1 MTKND
6 LKDATIQTNL
16 CKISVHSLQSF
27 FSILSQ
33 SHVSTDMFST
43 YFLETCKYI
52 KILIFILSLKFS
64 SPLTPLLAKTIP
76 NHVCL

>member
-52 KILIFILSLKFS
+52 KTF
-64 SPLTPLLAKTIP
+64 
-76 NHVCL
+76 